1 MNIPGI
7 TAARALLL
15 ALALAFPAHAVEPAE
30 KLANPALEAR
40 ARQVSQG
47 LRCLVCQNE
56 SIDESHADLAHD
68 VRVLL
73 RERIT
78 AGDTDA
84 QATAYIVARY
94 GEFVLLEPPMKRST
108 YLLWFSPVLLLAA
121 AAAAV
126 ALAARHKSTP
136 PAPPLDAAE
145 RQRLAQLLQESEP

>member
-15 ALALAFPAHAVEPAE
+15 ALALAFPARAVEPAE

>member
-40 ARQVSQG
+40 SLQVSQW

-136 PAPPLDAAE
+136 SGTAA
-145 RQRLAQLLQESEP
+145 RCR

>member
-1 MNIPGI
+1 MHPSRGDLKR
-7 TAARALLL
+7 T
-15 ALALAFPAHAVEPAE
+15 ALAIAGPAYAVEPSE
-30 KLANPALEAR
+30 KLADPVLEAR

-84 QATAYIVARY
+84 QATAYIVSRY

-108 YLLWFSPVLLLAA
+108 YLLWFSPLLLLGAA
-121 AAAAV
+121 TTTNYLLEYMTTYAGVTLHMNAGIAFGATAV
-126 ALAARHKSTP
+126 SVTRS
-136 PAPPLDAAE
+136 
-145 RQRLAQLLQESEP
+145 

>member
-1 MNIPGI
+1 MV
-7 TAARALLL
+7 L
-15 ALALAFPAHAVEPAE
+15 ALAIAGPAYAVEPSE
-30 KLANPALEAR
+30 KLADPVLEAR

-84 QATAYIVARY
+84 QATAYIVSRY

-108 YLLWFSPVLLLAA
+108 YLLWFSPLLLLGAA
-121 AAAAV
+121 ATAV
-126 ALAARHKSTP
+126 ALAARSKITP

-145 RQRLAQLLQESEP
+145 RQRLAQLMQESES

>member
-1 MNIPGI
+1 MNKRS
-7 TAARALLL
+7 AALTL
-15 ALALAFPAHAVEPAE
+15 ALTLTLTLPALAVEPAE
-30 KLANPALEAR
+30 KLADPVLESR

-78 AGDTDA
+78 AGDSDA
-84 QATAYIVARY
+84 QATAYIVSRY

-108 YLLWFSPVLLLAA
+108 YLLWFSPLLLLGA

-126 ALAARHKSTP
+126 ALAARHKAVP

-145 RQRLAQLLQESEP
+145 RQRLTQLLQESEK

>member
-1 MNIPGI
+1 M
-7 TAARALLL
+7 RKLLPAIML
-15 ALALAFPAHAVEPAE
+15 ALVIAGPAYAVEPSE
-30 KLANPALEAR
+30 KLANPVLEAR

-84 QATAYIVARY
+84 QATAYIVSRY

-108 YLLWFSPVLLLAA
+108 YLLWFSPLLLLGA

-126 ALAARHKSTP
+126 ALAARTKTAP

-145 RQRLAQLLQESEP
+145 RQRLAQLMQESES

>member
-136 PAPPLDAAE
+136 PAPPRDAAE